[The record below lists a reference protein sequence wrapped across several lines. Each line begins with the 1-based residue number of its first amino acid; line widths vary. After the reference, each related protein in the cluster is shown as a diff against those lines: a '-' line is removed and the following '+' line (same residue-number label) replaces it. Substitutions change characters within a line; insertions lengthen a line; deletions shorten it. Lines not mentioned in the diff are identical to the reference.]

1 MESFVYKI
9 LKSVIVIAI
18 LLMMTECNVKTASNL
33 PKDILG
39 VSIGMSKTEVEQHL
53 GEVGQLERIVKK
65 ASGSLGA
72 AEKYPL

>member
-1 MESFVYKI
+1 MI
-9 LKSVIVIAI
+9 GCAA
-18 LLMMTECNVKTASNL
+18 KTSPDL